1 MPNVEFERAVL
12 RELDQIH
19 LAISAGQRQT
29 ADLIAEASADAR
41 RAVCA
46 VDEEVSELKLKISFL
61 EAARAADEKARAEA
75 KPERNWIR
83 DGGLVLT
90 PSLLIPLAQALI
102 AALQTPAPPTAPVAH
117 RTPAA
122 VVAPAPSP

>member
-1 MPNVEFERAVL
+1 MQSVDFERAVL

-19 LAISAGQRQT
+19 RALESGQRQT

-46 VDEEVSELKLKISFL
+46 VDDEVSELKLKISFL

-75 KPERNWIR
+75 KPERSWMR

-90 PSLLIPLAQALI
+90 PSLLIPL
-102 AALQTPAPPTAPVAH
+102 LQWLAGLNAPHPPTASKPLP
-117 RTPAA
+117 PA
-122 VVAPAPSP
+122 VTQSQEP